1 MALTDFGKSSIK
13 LMAESRTELRRVV
26 WPTRGRNNS
35 DIFGSFYF
43 NRCCRFNFMGIR
55 IYIKLADKI
64 NFRIRI
70 GNGVVCSSS
79 IFRIRTES

>member
-1 MALTDFGKSSIK
+1 
-13 LMAESRTELRRVV
+13 
-26 WPTRGRNNS
+26 
-35 DIFGSFYF
+35 
-43 NRCCRFNFMGIR
+43 MGIR